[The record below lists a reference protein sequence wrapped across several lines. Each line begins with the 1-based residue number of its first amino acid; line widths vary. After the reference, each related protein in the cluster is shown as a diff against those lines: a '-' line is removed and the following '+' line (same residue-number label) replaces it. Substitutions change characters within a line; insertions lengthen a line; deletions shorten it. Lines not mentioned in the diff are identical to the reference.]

1 MTAPLAAHRIGIKDY
16 APTAMRRFIAIPSP
30 LTRIL
35 ALAALAIALS
45 GLVGTTSV
53 VAARPPSEDE
63 MTELELA
70 AARGLQV
77 KYDPATMRLV
87 GVRVSTVDGNWAA
100 GHLDLS
106 NDEGVVEGN
115 GLSIFQR
122 VKGAWNMDLYD
133 FRHGG
138 PGACGSGG
146 EIPIP
151 VPVQLDL
158 RLPSCPLGPAKLG
171 EAVTVPDASGRL
183 LTKPHSLTVDVD
195 AGPVRFV
202 EIGDWEAW
210 AVNRGAQATAR
221 GTLVES
227 GARKRVVIHLRW
239 YQRCGDELAFRR
251 LEWAGLRHGEG
262 IPGQHLHLSCP
273 A

>member
-1 MTAPLAAHRIGIKDY
+1 
-16 APTAMRRFIAIPSP
+16 MRRLFAVSSM
-30 LTRIL
+30 LTCIL
-35 ALAALAIALS
+35 ALAALAIAFS
-45 GLVGTTSV
+45 ALVGTTSG
-53 VAARPPSEDE
+53 VAARPPSEQE
-63 MTELELA
+63 KTELKLA
-70 AARGLQV
+70 AARGLHV
-77 KYDPATMRLV
+77 EYEPATMRLF
-87 GVRVSTVDGNWAA
+87 GVRVSTVNGNWAA
-100 GHLDLS
+100 GRLDLS
-106 NDEGVVEGN
+106 NDDGVLQGN

-122 VKGAWNMDLYD
+122 VKGTWNMDLYD
-133 FRHGG
+133 FQHGG

-183 LTKPHSLTVDVD
+183 LTKPHSLTVDGN

-210 AVNRGAQATAR
+210 AANRGARASAR

-227 GARKRVVIHLRW
+227 GVRKRVVIHLRW
-239 YQRCGDELAFRR
+239 YQRCAGELAFRR
-251 LEWAGLRHGEG
+251 LEWAGFRHGEG
-262 IPGQHLHLSCP
+262 VPGQHLHLSCP